1 MLKRIIQHLT
11 NYALSSGMI
20 SNPTRPTKALFCV
33 SAVYNFLSKNPNPTC
48 NKLTL
53 SPAAKRARRE
63 DDAGADGR
71 IVAQVNDMKVRVLE
85 H

>member
-1 MLKRIIQHLT
+1 MQLDLQ
-11 NYALSSGMI
+11 
-20 SNPTRPTKALFCV
+20 KALFC
-33 SAVYNFLSKNPNPTC
+33 APTVYNFLSKNPNPTC

-53 SPAAKRARRE
+53 SPAAKRARRD

-85 H
+85 HYGVSAENGIHLT